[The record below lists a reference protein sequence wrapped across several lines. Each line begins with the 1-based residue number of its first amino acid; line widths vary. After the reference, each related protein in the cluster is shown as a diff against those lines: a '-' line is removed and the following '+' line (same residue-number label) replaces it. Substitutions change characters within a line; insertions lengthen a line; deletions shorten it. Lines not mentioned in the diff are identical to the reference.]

1 MKTRFAIPLRLSALL
16 LCAGVLLPVRVGA
29 QYSAPAKPAVQDRKA
44 PPAPK
49 PAAAPKPKKESYE
62 AAKRYEKSVTADDK
76 KPVGEPVQAVPV
88 CATKPY
94 LCNDPL

>member
-1 MKTRFAIPLRLSALL
+1 MKKRFGLPLHLSTFV
-16 LCAGVLLPVRVGA
+16 LCAGVLLPVQVGA
-29 QYSAPAKPAVQDRKA
+29 QYSAPAKPAIQEKKA

-62 AAKRYEKSVTADDK
+62 AAKQYEKSVTADDK

-88 CATKPY
+88 CATRPY